1 MEVKAKEEIK
11 DELARLTEST
21 LSCSSNS
28 EVDIALLT
36 ISVEL
41 KAMLKVLIDIRD
53 ALIYNIKDFS

>member
-41 KAMLKVLIDIRD
+41 KAMLEVLIDIRD